1 MSGTVIS
8 STDGESKDIVLEM
21 DSVIAMNRSSV
32 TSKTNYLLS
41 SDNRRQRV
49 LTKLQSLLKQQASN
63 DQEPIIT
70 KDKFIQLFSNNVSLS

>member
-41 SDNRRQRV
+41 LDNRRQRV

-70 KDKFIQLFSNNVSLS
+70 KDKFIQLFSNNASLS

>member
-41 SDNRRQRV
+41 LDNRRQRV

>member
-41 SDNRRQRV
+41 LDNRRQRV
-49 LTKLQSLLKQQASN
+49 LTKLQSLLKHQASN

-70 KDKFIQLFSNNVSLS
+70 KDKFIQLFSNNASLS